1 MENRLEFLK
10 KKDKLNETTHSVK
23 SNNEITSRMNKLNT
37 KAQKIKYLKGET
49 QEMYKVLE
57 NSYNIDNLTK
67 MENEL
72 KDNERVVDEQ
82 KLKLKDL

>member
-23 SNNEITSRMNKLNT
+23 SNSEITSRMNKLNT
-37 KAQKIKYLKGET
+37 KAQKIKYLKWET

-72 KDNERVVDEQ
+72 KDSERVMGE
-82 KLKLKDL
+82 